1 MADSFCSLIVGDD
14 TKVRLEDG
22 RHVKAINFDNAATT
36 PPLRAVMEAVCR
48 YAPWYS
54 SVHRGKGHK
63 SVYSSALYERA
74 RETVES
80 FVGGG
85 CDDVAVFTKNATESI
100 NLLAALLR
108 QNGDDSVIL
117 STEMEH
123 LANDLPWR
131 EGFTIDFVKTGQSGK
146 LILSDLETKL
156 QHYGGRVKLV
166 AVTGASNVTG
176 YKNPIHTVAALAHQ
190 YGAKIL
196 IDGAQLIPHAPFA
209 MRESTSPYHIDY
221 LVFSAHKMYAPFG
234 TGVLIGPKDDLSAGL
249 PLLQG
254 GGAVDLVSQQFVK
267 WLDAPERLEA
277 GTPNMMGIVALAA
290 AMEKLTELGRAELE
304 CYETALIEYALDG
317 MRTIPGVKLYSS
329 QGGNEERVSLI
340 SFAVEGFF
348 HSEIAEMLAREAGI
362 AVRSGLFCA
371 HPYVEKL
378 LHLSPKEL
386 AYYYSHDDVSVPGL
400 VRISFGI
407 YNCVQEIDVFLA
419 VLEKISRNPDQY
431 LRKYRTRDTRDAR
444 QVDRGNRC

>member
-1 MADSFCSLIVGDD
+1 MTDSFCSLIVGAD

-22 RHVKAINFDNAATT
+22 RYVKAINFDNAATT
-36 PPLRAVMEAVCR
+36 PPLRSVMDAVCC

-63 SVYSSALYERA
+63 SVYSSEVYEKA
-74 RETVES
+74 REMVKR
-80 FVGGG
+80 FVGSDG
-85 CDDVAVFTKNATESI
+85 DDVVVFTKNTTESI
-100 NLLAALLR
+100 NILAALLR
-108 QNGDDSVIL
+108 QQGEQSVIL

-131 EGFTIDFVKTGQSGK
+131 DGFTADFIGIGQSGQ
-146 LILSDLETKL
+146 LMMGDLEAKL
-156 QHYGGRVKLV
+156 QHYGGSVKLV

-176 YKNPIHTVAALAHQ
+176 YKNPVHTIAALAHQ

-196 IDGAQLIPHAPFA
+196 VDGAQLIPHAPFA

-234 TGVLIGPKDDLSAGL
+234 TGVLIGPKGDLSEGL
-249 PLLQG
+249 PLLKG
-254 GGAVDLVSQQFVK
+254 GGAVDLVSSQFVK

-277 GTPNMMGIVALAA
+277 GTPNMMGVVALTS
-290 AMEKLTELGRAELE
+290 AMEQLAELGREELE
-304 CYETALIEYALDG
+304 YYETSLLNYAIDG
-317 MRTIPGVKLYSS
+317 LRSIPGVKLYSS
-329 QGGNEERVSLI
+329 RGGSEERVSLI
-340 SFAVEGFF
+340 SFSVEGFY
-348 HSEIAEMLAREAGI
+348 HSEVAEILAREAGI

-378 LHLSPKEL
+378 LHLSEKKL
-386 AYYYSHDDVSVPGL
+386 AYYYDHEEVSVPGL

-407 YNCVQEIDVFLA
+407 YNCLYEIDVFLT
-419 VLEKISRNPDQY
+419 VLEKIIRKKDRY
-431 LRKYRTRDTRDAR
+431 LQKYRRSGISQPCRG
-444 QVDRGNRC
+444 DRC